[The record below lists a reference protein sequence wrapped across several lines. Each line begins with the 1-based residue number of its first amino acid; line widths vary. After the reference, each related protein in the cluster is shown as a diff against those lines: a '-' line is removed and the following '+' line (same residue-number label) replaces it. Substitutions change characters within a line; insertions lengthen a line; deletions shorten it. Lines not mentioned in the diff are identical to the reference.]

1 MDSKVIN
8 INIGDL
14 IEDEINITK
23 YNNAAMRNDL
33 VEFYH
38 TFIKVK
44 YCKWKLSMIS
54 IPLSIILLVMSTM
67 LWILRYPSLY
77 GAKSLNV
84 FFTLSWITFAM
95 GWALPLVAFIYKV
108 NLVQNLKLRISSDE
122 FNMILFLQRVCV
134 ISGVLST
141 GLLLLART
149 YVGECVDEKKD
160 SWRFFM
166 SAGCNPEV
174 LVHMI
179 PQDQAFAVVISPMFA
194 HHILKSNKDVVF
206 ISYLI
211 SFLSLLIATVAF
223 GMYQSLWICAL
234 SFSTFLCA
242 YEVPTHSFIH
252 LLTHLFLRIYSWS
265 DRL

>member
-67 LWILRYPSLY
+67 FWILRYPSLY
-77 GAKSLNV
+77 GAKNLNV
-84 FFTLSWITFAM
+84 FFTLSWIIFAM

-108 NLVQNLKLRISSDE
+108 NLVQNMKLRISSDE

-149 YVGECVDEKKD
+149 YAGECVDLKKD

-179 PQDQAFAVVISPMFA
+179 PQDQAFVVVISPMFA

-223 GMYQSLWICAL
+223 GMYQSMWICAL
-234 SFSTFLCA
+234 SLSTFLCA
-242 YEVPTHSFIH
+242 YEVPTHSLTH
-252 LLTHLFLRIYSWS
+252 LLTHLLLRIYSWS
-265 DRL
+265 DRS